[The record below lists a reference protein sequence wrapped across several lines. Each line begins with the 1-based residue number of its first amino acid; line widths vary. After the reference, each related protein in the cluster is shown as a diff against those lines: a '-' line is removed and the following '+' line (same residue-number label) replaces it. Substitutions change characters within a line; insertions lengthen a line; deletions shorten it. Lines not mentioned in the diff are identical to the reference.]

1 MTEIPQTSILPKI
14 LETMDS
20 RKVDMKTLPSNTRCS
35 DKTTQRRLML
45 TTRSVLPAGFTTDLP
60 TQPLWRPFVTF
71 FLVTDYRR
79 PKKNHQKTKR
89 NDDLVTHGTY
99 KKLVFS
105 RGLRFFHLALP
116 LFRTCIDLSLGVQG
130 KLREALER
138 QFSSWWFFTNPFEKN
153 ILYSQIWIIFFRDRG
168 EPVNKCFKTPPRYNM
183 I

>member
-1 MTEIPQTSILPKI
+1 
-14 LETMDS
+14 
-20 RKVDMKTLPSNTRCS
+20 
-35 DKTTQRRLML
+35 ML

-116 LFRTCIDLSLGVQG
+116 LFRTCIELGVQG
-130 KLREALER
+130 KLREALDDNFLVGGLFPTHLKKTYYIVKFGSFP
-138 QFSSWWFFTNPFEKN
+138 QVG
-153 ILYSQIWIIFFRDRG
+153 G
-168 EPVNKCFKTPPRYNM
+168 EPVKNVSKPPPRYNM